1 MTDELW
7 RWSATD
13 LARAIARG
21 AISSEDATRSVLGRI
36 ESVNPRVNAVV
47 DVMADEALQAARE
60 ADTARRSGAPCG
72 PLHGVPTTVK
82 VNVDTKGRATT
93 NGVVAFRDLVATEDS
108 PVVANLRNAGAVI
121 VGRTNTPAFSHRWF
135 TDNELHG
142 PTRNPWGKGLTP
154 GGSSG
159 GAAAALAAGMGAIAH
174 GNDYGGSIRYPAY
187 ACGVAGL
194 RPTPGRVPAF
204 NPSATAE
211 RPITAQLMSV

>member
-7 RWSATD
+7 RWSAAD

-60 ADTARRSGAPCG
+60 ADTARRSGTPCG

-93 NGVVAFRDLVATEDS
+93 NGVVAFRDL
-108 PVVANLRNAGAVI
+108 
-121 VGRTNTPAFSHRWF
+121 
-135 TDNELHG
+135 
-142 PTRNPWGKGLTP
+142 
-154 GGSSG
+154 GS
-159 GAAAALAAGMGAIAH
+159 
-174 GNDYGGSIRYPAY
+174 DR
-187 ACGVAGL
+187 
-194 RPTPGRVPAF
+194 RQPGRRQPAQCRRRDR
-204 NPSATAE
+204 
-211 RPITAQLMSV
+211 RPHQYARLLASLVHRQRTPRADAQPVGARV